1 MPVLLWVLS
10 YLGVSSLLDVRGM
23 SYGEGSS
30 CELWFWVCCSGLA
43 VFSDDK
49 HVPLYH
55 CILVGDSDTCP
66 SLLPIFQGINE
77 GPASLQ
83 GSPPDPVL
91 VLLLCLLG
99 AKLSPHLDRR

>member
-1 MPVLLWVLS
+1 MVRVAA
-10 YLGVSSLLDVRGM
+10 VSCGFGYAAQAWLCSLMINMSSPISLHFSRG
-23 SYGEGSS
+23 
-30 CELWFWVCCSGLA
+30 LF
-43 VFSDDK
+43 
-49 HVPLYH
+49 
-55 CILVGDSDTCP
+55 DTCP